1 MEVDIESSSHSS
13 SNEEFVKTGDTGE
26 VKVEVRMLLRPF
38 LTLKNRLGKMF
49 FFYFILFFFFLMLKN
64 KEKYGL
70 SH

>member
-26 VKVEVRMLLRPF
+26 VKVEVRMLLRLF

-49 FFYFILFFFFLMLKN
+49 FFFYSFVFFLN
-64 KEKYGL
+64 VEK
-70 SH
+70 

>member
-26 VKVEVRMLLRPF
+26 VKVEVRMLLRLF

-49 FFYFILFFFFLMLKN
+49 FFILLFFFLMLKN